1 MGTYES
7 KRIGVINQG
16 GGKEL
21 EKIQL
26 LLSFKSFDLSK
37 AELLQKERGF
47 STSLSEP
54 SDQARLHR
62 NDSIKRTQAEMCY
75 CVVLKHLLIW
85 KKETQLPRC
94 PIHLFKQRS
103 LYGNYII

>member
-47 STSLSEP
+47 STSLSQSHQIKP
-54 SDQARLHR
+54 GFTGMTASKGHRLR
-62 NDSIKRTQAEMCY
+62 
-75 CVVLKHLLIW
+75 CVTV
-85 KKETQLPRC
+85 
-94 PIHLFKQRS
+94 
-103 LYGNYII
+103 